1 MQTPKDLN
9 KCRMI
14 AQVIQEREGI
24 CLSSICISHLISS
37 HLISFLA
44 LNSYAGTTT
53 APLEQY
59 HSSSSSHHPTWF
71 IYRNCTQH
79 TDENQ
84 FQLNHSLS
92 LSPPSWNFTHYHELL
107 RLQYRDP
114 KTQDFGR
121 HSRFGWDPFG
131 HRSRIHHIHCIWRSG
146 SFSFLCF
153 SCASERA
160 TRSVFTEFLA
170 KYGKTLNK
178 EREEK
183 REIGKTLKDSSTA
196 TVEDYD
202 LPLTPDQ
209 FIEEIIPMY
218 QQK

>member
-1 MQTPKDLN
+1 MREIPQHLHLLPHTTQHGLY
-9 KCRMI
+9 I
-14 AQVIQEREGI
+14 AI
-24 CLSSICISHLISS
+24 
-37 HLISFLA
+37 
-44 LNSYAGTTT
+44 
-53 APLEQY
+53 APNTQMKT
-59 HSSSSSHHPTWF
+59 SSSWIT
-71 IYRNCTQH
+71 
-79 TDENQ
+79 
-84 FQLNHSLS
+84 LSLS

-131 HRSRIHHIHCIWRSG
+131 HRSRIHHLHCIWRSG